1 MTSTIHPHLTEPDIL
16 VLRNLF
22 NDIDATNTAS
32 KPSTATTKPE
42 LRGDEGQA
50 DALAGDKETLERL
63 REKNQAPISF
73 QQGEQMAKE
82 IKAVCY
88 MECSALTQK
97 GTLLIL

>member
-1 MTSTIHPHLTEPDIL
+1 VGTKCD
-16 VLRNLF
+16 LR
-22 NDIDATNTAS
+22 D
-32 KPSTATTKPE
+32 
-42 LRGDEGQA
+42 
-50 DALAGDKETLERL
+50 DKETLERL

-97 GTLLIL
+97 GIPFSLVPYMYKYLSIARST